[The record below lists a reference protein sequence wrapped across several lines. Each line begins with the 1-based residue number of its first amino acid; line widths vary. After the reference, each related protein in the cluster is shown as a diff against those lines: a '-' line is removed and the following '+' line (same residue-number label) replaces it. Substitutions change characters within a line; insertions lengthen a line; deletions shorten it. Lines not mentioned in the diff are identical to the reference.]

1 MSGDLIWAVGR
12 RKSSTARAKLTKG
25 SGNLTINRVPVKEY
39 FHRERDINE
48 VLKPLKE
55 TKKMEEYDLQ
65 VFVKGGGHTGQ
76 AGAIMLAIS
85 RALVKAEPELEE
97 QLRKKGLLTRD
108 ARVKERKKYGLRGAR
123 RSFQFSKR

>member
-1 MSGDLIWAVGR
+1 MAENLIWGTGR
-12 RKSSTARAKLTKG
+12 RKSATARAKLTKG
-25 SGNLTINRVPVKEY
+25 SGNITINRRPAKEY
-39 FHRERDINE
+39 FHRERDYKEI
-48 VLKPLKE
+48 LKPLKE
-55 TKKMEEYDLQ
+55 TKKMEEYDFQ

-76 AGAIMLAIS
+76 AGAILFAIA

-97 QLRKKGLLTRD
+97 QLRKKGYLTRD